1 MAKEVSIAEEE
12 KPSIRLTEV
21 SSGSICR
28 LVGISKKTRH
38 QDHEQPQRGRRRRHR
53 RRDKHDE
60 VSSPQKEKGHRGVM
74 RRLLDLGLTKGCTFE
89 VIHGGKRGPVLV
101 QIRGTRIALG
111 HGLATKILVEEVDAT
126 GLESE

>member
-1 MAKEVSIAEEE
+1 MTEEVSIAEEE

-21 SSGSICR
+21 SSGTICR
-28 LVGISKKTRH
+28 LVGISKEIQH
-38 QDHEQPQRGRRRRHR
+38 QGQEKSHPGQRRRHR
-53 RRDKHDE
+53 RREKRNGVLRSH
-60 VSSPQKEKGHRGVM
+60 KEKGHRGVM

-111 HGLATKILVEEVDAT
+111 HGLASKILVEEVDST
-126 GLESE
+126 G